1 MKWLQLAE
9 GDRSKG
15 MLLASEMGSDQE
27 ADCIRSLQMFEN
39 CSCRVWLDLAVNT

>member
-27 ADCIRSLQMFEN
+27 ADCIRSD
-39 CSCRVWLDLAVNT
+39 CRCLKTAVAAFGL